1 MAELQSRIPLPAAF
15 CGVVADF
22 VAQRP
27 AASRL
32 RIAGGQGRP
41 DAAVAVAVQ
50 QRGAAAVSLLV
61 QQGSSGQARASERD
75 LPVLRVVTA
84 DYVAAGVPV
93 VPGPWLQRGA
103 DGRSG
108 SLLRDSGGR

>member
-1 MAELQSRIPLPAAF
+1 MAVLQSRIPLPAAF

-22 VAQRP
+22 AAQGP
-27 AASRL
+27 DASRL
-32 RIAGGQGRP
+32 RIGGGQERP

-50 QRGAAAVSLLV
+50 QWGAAAVSLPV
-61 QQGSSGQARASERD
+61 QGLSGQAWASERV

-84 DYVAAGVPV
+84 DYVAASVPV

-103 DGRSG
+103 GGRSG